1 MIDALKL
8 LAVLIL
14 ALGAEDAIV
23 GPNCPPTVTC
33 LALAIFSEARGESI
47 AGQIAVASVVLE
59 RGRDTCAVI
68 EAPGQFEGVY
78 NWPYPRQPERIDRRA
93 WGVALGVAHSVL
105 AGAQSPCPGSFYFH
119 KAGMN
124 RPWARGAACVVGK
137 HAFYGRN
144 GAETWTLSAA
154 DTSRITAAPLS
165 GSAVNGSEL

>member
-33 LALAIFSEARGESI
+33 LALAIFGEARGESI

-59 RGRDTCAVI
+59 RGRDACAVI
-68 EAPGQFEGVY
+68 EAPGQFEGIY
-78 NWPYPRQPERIDRRA
+78 RWPYPRQPERIDPRA

-105 AGAQSPCPGSFYFH
+105 AGARSPCPGANSFHEVSIKPY
-119 KAGMN
+119 
-124 RPWARGAACVVGK
+124 WATGEACVVGR
-137 HAFYGRN
+137 HAFYKDR
-144 GAETWTLSAA
+144 GAGDWSLVAA
-154 DTSRITAAPLS
+154 DTSRMATAP
-165 GSAVNGSEL
+165 